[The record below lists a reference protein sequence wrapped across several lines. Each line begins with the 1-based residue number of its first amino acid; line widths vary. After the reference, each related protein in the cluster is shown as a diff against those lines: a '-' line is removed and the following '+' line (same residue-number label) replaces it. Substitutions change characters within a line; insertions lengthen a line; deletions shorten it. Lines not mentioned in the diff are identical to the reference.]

1 MAPRESRSRR
11 PTQYDVARL
20 AGVSQTTVS
29 HILNNNVLISVPE
42 ETRQRI
48 LTAIQ
53 ELGYIPDRNAR
64 SLRTQKT
71 YTIAAVIPDI
81 TNPYYPSF
89 MRGIQDVAESHNF
102 DLITYNSDGIFEKEV
117 KCLCSI
123 QYNRVDGLITALFY
137 DHNDFL
143 LGLDI
148 PVVKLDLKPKG
159 AHPFDIV
166 YFDNIAAARIV
177 VNHLIA
183 KCYLPIAMIAG
194 IPNTPADQ
202 RSIGYRQALEEHN
215 IPVDENLVI
224 RGNYAEKG
232 GYEAMQKLL
241 EQPRRPRAVFAAND
255 LMAMGAML
263 AIHEAGLRIPQDIAI
278 AGVDDIPA
286 ARLVNPPLTTINQF
300 QENIG
305 RRAAEMLFE
314 RIDGTVLEEGRTV
327 EYPFEFVIR
336 ESA

>member
-1 MAPRESRSRR
+1 MAQREVRSRR
-11 PTQYDVARL
+11 PTQYDVAKL

-29 HILNNNVLISVPE
+29 NILNNNPAISVPE

-48 LTAIQ
+48 LAAVH

-71 YTIAAVIPDI
+71 YTIAAIIPDI

-102 DLITYNSDGIFEKEV
+102 DLISYNSDGIFEKEV

-123 QYNRVDGLITALFY
+123 LNNRVDGLITALFH

-143 LGLDI
+143 ASLGI

-159 AHPFDIV
+159 MHPFDII

-177 VNHLIA
+177 VNYLIA
-183 KCYLPIAMIAG
+183 KSYLPIALIAG
-194 IPNTPADQ
+194 VPNTPADQ
-202 RSIGYRQALEEHN
+202 RSIGYKQALEEHN
-215 IPVDENLVI
+215 ISLDENLII
-224 RGNYAEKG
+224 RGNYAEKD
-232 GYEAMQKLL
+232 GYDAMKSLL
-241 EQPRRPRAVFAAND
+241 HQPRLPRAVFAIND

-263 AIHEAGLRIPQDIAI
+263 AIHEAGLRIPDDIAI
-278 AGVDDIPA
+278 AGIDDIPA

-314 RIDGTVLEEGRTV
+314 RINGTVPEEGRTV

>member
-1 MAPRESRSRR
+1 MAQRESRSRR

-29 HILNNNVLISVPE
+29 HILNNNALISVPE
-42 ETRQRI
+42 ETRQRT
-48 LTAIQ
+48 LAAIQ

-71 YTIAAVIPDI
+71 YTIAAIIPDI

-89 MRGIQDVAESHNF
+89 MRGIQDVAESHDF
-102 DLITYNSDGIFEKEV
+102 DLITYNSDGFFEKEV
-117 KCLCSI
+117 KCLRSI
-123 QYNRVDGLITALFY
+123 QHNRVDGLITALFH
-137 DHNDFL
+137 DHDDFL
-143 LGLDI
+143 LRLDI
-148 PVVKLDLKPKG
+148 PVVKLDRKPKG
-159 AHPFDIV
+159 PHPFDIV
-166 YFDNIAAARIV
+166 YFDNVAAARII
-177 VNHLIA
+177 VNHLVA
-183 KCYLPIAMIAG
+183 KGYLPIAMIAG
-194 IPNTPADQ
+194 VANTPADL
-202 RSIGYRQALEEHN
+202 RSVGYRQALQEHN
-215 IPVDENLVI
+215 LPVDENLVI

-241 EQPRRPRAVFAAND
+241 AQPRRPRAVFAAND

-263 AIHEAGLRIPQDIAI
+263 AIHEARLRIPQDIAI

-305 RRAAEMLFE
+305 RQAAEMLFE
-314 RIDGTVLEEGRTV
+314 RINGTVLEDGRTV